1 MSETSYFRLMEQ
13 DNEVKQ
19 VFRESDPG
27 VKIAINFLSKPE
39 VVVQSTISAFKN
51 ILVKMLEFQTA

>member
-1 MSETSYFRLMEQ
+1 MEQ